1 MRAVQLKT
9 LSLVLLLLL
18 SALLGI
24 IVVRTAQFHS
34 RQFAPEAPAALALDG
49 SVVER
54 LAQALRYRTIS
65 AATANSAAEFSRF
78 HSFLENAFPRIH
90 RTLTRESIGTYSLLF
105 TWPGS
110 DGGRD
115 PILLLG
121 HIDVVAAEAAG
132 ERSWRYPPFAGTVAE
147 GYVWGRGALDDKASV
162 LGILEAIE
170 HLLAENFRPA
180 RSVLLAFGHDE
191 ETGGENGAA
200 RIAALLQQRNIRPA
214 FVLDEGSA
222 ITRGILPGVQAPMA
236 MIGIG
241 EKGYLTLELTVT
253 APGGHTSIATGASA
267 IGVLSAALARLEQ
280 HSFPARIDGA
290 MRDFFN
296 FAGPELPIP
305 ERALLANLWL
315 FAPVIKQRLGNA
327 PPTDALLRTT
337 HAITGFEAGAADN
350 VLPTR
355 ALAVVNL
362 RLLTGDTTAEITDR
376 VKRIIDD
383 PRVVIRE
390 LPGKSEPSPLAP
402 TDNAAFRLIQRTI
415 RQVEPRAIVAPFLT
429 MAATDARHYGK
440 LTSNVYR
447 FSPLTIE
454 GEDLRRFH
462 GIDER
467 IGVEDYLRVVRFY
480 AQLFRNAAGPAR

>member
-1 MRAVQLKT
+1 
-9 LSLVLLLLL
+9 
-18 SALLGI
+18 
-24 IVVRTAQFHS
+24 
-34 RQFAPEAPAALALDG
+34 
-49 SVVER
+49 
-54 LAQALRYRTIS
+54 
-65 AATANSAAEFSRF
+65 
-78 HSFLENAFPRIH
+78 
-90 RTLTRESIGTYSLLF
+90 
-105 TWPGS
+105 
-110 DGGRD
+110 
-115 PILLLG
+115 
-121 HIDVVAAEAAG
+121 
-132 ERSWRYPPFAGTVAE
+132 
-147 GYVWGRGALDDKASV
+147 
-162 LGILEAIE
+162 
-170 HLLAENFRPA
+170 
-180 RSVLLAFGHDE
+180 
-191 ETGGENGAA
+191 
-200 RIAALLQQRNIRPA
+200 
-214 FVLDEGSA
+214 
-222 ITRGILPGVQAPMA
+222 MA

-350 VLPTR
+350 VLPAR